1 MNLTLHLLEAE
12 GSLSAWR
19 DTLRLQTIDIGRRI
33 AARVPADLCRH
44 PVDILVQNFPEGT
57 IPEMAMGGSCFRRGL
72 VTISLAPDNPAF
84 EAHVAGGVFQ
94 QMLAHELHHAM
105 RWNACGYGETLG
117 EAITSE
123 GLADA
128 FAEMLTGLAP
138 PPWTAA
144 LDHEQ
149 LPGILAQANTELE
162 NPYYDHAEWFFGAG
176 AVPRWAGYTLG
187 YRLARLC
194 HERDPDQV
202 RSGFI
207 DMPAS
212 AVLSGWPLLASIE
225 NA

>member
-1 MNLTLHLLEAE
+1 MNLTLHFLEAE

-19 DTLRLQTIDIGRRI
+19 DTLRMQAADLGERI
-33 AARVPADLCRH
+33 AAWVPANLCRLE
-44 PVDILVQNFPEGT
+44 VDVLVQNLAADT

-72 VTISLAPDNPAF
+72 VTISLAPGNPVF
-84 EAHVAGGVFQ
+84 EAHIASGVFQ

-117 EAITSE
+117 EAIVSE

-144 LDHEQ
+144 LD
-149 LPGILAQANTELE
+149 GDRFSTTLARAKAELE
-162 NPYYDHAEWFFGAG
+162 DPYYDHAEWFFGAG
-176 AVPRWAGYTLG
+176 ALPRWAGYTLG

-194 HERDPDQV
+194 HERHPEQGA
-202 RSGFI
+202 SGFI
-207 DMPAS
+207 DMSAF